1 MRCKKT
7 AVAKDTEIQALK
19 AQLDAGE
26 VAVAVALGAVSKER
40 NDFKNDL
47 NLIAVKNQ
55 LEEKAI
61 KEQFALQLRDRD
73 GEIARLRPEQP
84 LCLVETTTHGSPWHE
99 LASSDVVRKATE
111 VVPDFANS
119 VVQLAKDGLAAL
131 KPASKVVIAVK
142 SSGNTE

>member
-1 MRCKKT
+1 VGV
-7 AVAKDTEIQALK
+7 VAR
-19 AQLDAGE
+19 
-26 VAVAVALGAVSKER
+26 ER
-40 NDFKNDL
+40 DDLKNDL

-84 LCLVETTTHGSPWHE
+84 LRLVETTTQGSPWHE
-99 LASSDVVRKATE
+99 LASSGVVRKATD
-111 VVPDFANS
+111 VVPDFANF

-131 KPASKVVIAVK
+131 KPASKVVIAEK